1 MLDSGE
7 KVIEWI
13 HSLLP
18 FGIKPGLKRMEWML
32 ERLEHPENQ
41 STFIHI
47 AGTNGK
53 GSTVSYLRHVL
64 NESGYSVGTFTS
76 PYIERFEERISLN
89 GQPIPE
95 YALVKI
101 ANKIRPLVEELAQTE
116 LGSPT
121 EFEVI
126 TTIAFEYFA
135 EVSNLDFVLLEVG
148 LGGRWDSTNVITPI
162 MSVITSI
169 GHDHMHIL
177 GDTIEEIT
185 SEKAGI
191 IKKNIPVVSGVL
203 IAEAQQVLRNV
214 ARENNAAFYQLQ
226 EHFCYEKVKVN
237 EEQQIFHYKGLSERS
252 EVTIRM
258 KGEHQL
264 QNVSVAIQVIEL
276 LVAQRLVQVDE
287 HQLRSGL
294 VQTSWVGRFEILSKE
309 PLIVIDGAH
318 NEEGLLALAET
329 LNSQYPTRNY
339 SFVISATKE
348 KDMGVLL
355 KPFEKMNSPF
365 IFTEFEF
372 FKAAKAE
379 KLYQAAPVN
388 VKRCQPNWHKAV
400 LEALSQVKENDMIVI
415 TGSLYFISEIRQ
427 AYYAG
432 AWDSVISE

>member
-1 MLDSGE
+1 M
-7 KVIEWI
+7 
-13 HSLLP
+13 
-18 FGIKPGLKRMEWML
+18 
-32 ERLEHPENQ
+32 
-41 STFIHI
+41 
-47 AGTNGK
+47 
-53 GSTVSYLRHVL
+53 
-64 NESGYSVGTFTS
+64 
-76 PYIERFEERISLN
+76 N

-226 EHFCYEKVKVN
+226 E
-237 EEQQIFHYKGLSERS
+237 
-252 EVTIRM
+252 
-258 KGEHQL
+258 
-264 QNVSVAIQVIEL
+264 
-276 LVAQRLVQVDE
+276 
-287 HQLRSGL
+287 
-294 VQTSWVGRFEILSKE
+294 
-309 PLIVIDGAH
+309 
-318 NEEGLLALAET
+318 
-329 LNSQYPTRNY
+329 
-339 SFVISATKE
+339 
-348 KDMGVLL
+348 
-355 KPFEKMNSPF
+355 
-365 IFTEFEF
+365 
-372 FKAAKAE
+372 
-379 KLYQAAPVN
+379 
-388 VKRCQPNWHKAV
+388 
-400 LEALSQVKENDMIVI
+400 
-415 TGSLYFISEIRQ
+415 
-427 AYYAG
+427 
-432 AWDSVISE
+432 SVISPTLLIWLN